1 MLCMFYGSVPIF
13 IGWGEGLRVEQRGPV
28 REAKNLEEETCVP
41 ANWPSSSVT
50 ILFHCSLQRSL
61 G

>member
-1 MLCMFYGSVPIF
+1 MFYGSVPIF

-28 REAKNLEEETCVP
+28 REAKNLEEETC
-41 ANWPSSSVT
+41 ASKLASSSVT